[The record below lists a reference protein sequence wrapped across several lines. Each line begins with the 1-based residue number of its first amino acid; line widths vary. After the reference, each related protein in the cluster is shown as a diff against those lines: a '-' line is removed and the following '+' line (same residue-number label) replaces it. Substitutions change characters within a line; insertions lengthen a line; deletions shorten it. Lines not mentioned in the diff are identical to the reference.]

1 MKRHLIG
8 VAAAVLGTM
17 LIGGVVVQTATAAPA
32 PSTVTLPLFGAQLKL
47 DIVNG
52 PGGVLTSVTVT
63 PAAGNVA
70 TKLDPHKVVFESAN
84 LTDPTGDPAKV
95 VIKSRNGTQKI
106 SARAGSLADVAGP
119 GSWVGDVFG
128 TGNLTTVPFTIADVG
143 GAPTITIGTM
153 ILAADVTVPVA
164 PVVQTSSGDDDDEGV
179 EQSARAT
186 IKFVNA
192 PGGDQSRTLSINVK
206 IEEDDGKAEAKLS
219 ISLGKIKGVEGM
231 AVGTH
236 TWIGVLCNNADASIA
251 YTVLADG
258 TLTLGAITPA
268 GSTTS
273 TDEGKT
279 TVTFATGEQV
289 RIKVK
294 SDEGQMK
301 VSVKER
307 IRCDSADPTT
317 NVSTSIADDNHDGNN
332 HDGNNNRGGNNGG
345 GNNGGG
351 NNGGGN
357 NGGGNNGGGHGDDD
371 TTTSSSTPVP
381 AP

>member
-32 PSTVTLPLFGAQLKL
+32 PSTVTLPLFGAQLTL

-52 PGGVLTSVTVT
+52 PGGALTSVTVT

-70 TKLDPHKVVFESAN
+70 TKLEPHKVVFESAN
-84 LTDPTGDPAKV
+84 LTDPLGDPAKV

-153 ILAADVTVPVA
+153 VLAADVTVPVA
-164 PVVQTSSGDDDDEGV
+164 PVVQTSSGDDDDDEGV

-192 PGGDQSRTLSINVK
+192 PGGDQSRTLSIKVK
-206 IEEDDGKAEAKLS
+206 IEEDDGRTEAKLS
-219 ISLGKIKGVEGM
+219 ISLGKIKGVEGK
-231 AVGTH
+231 AVGAH

-251 YTVLADG
+251 YSVDANG

-294 SDEGQMK
+294 SDDGQMK

-307 IRCDSADPTT
+307 IRCDSLDPTT
-317 NVSTSIADDNHDGNN
+317 NVSTSIADDHHD
-332 HDGNNNRGGNNGG
+332 DGDHNRGGDNNGG
-345 GNNGGG
+345 RH
-351 NNGGGN
+351 
-357 NGGGNNGGGHGDDD
+357 GGHDDD
-371 TTTSSSTPVP
+371 DSTTSTSSTTTTTTLG
-381 AP
+381 